1 MPGEFEIIE
10 WIRSKVASGNAG
22 FVQLGI
28 GDDCS
33 LINQPNDKRKWL
45 ITTDMLLDVRHFQ
58 LQSGLH
64 SPEQV
69 GRKAM
74 GVNISDI
81 AAMAGT
87 PVAAFVSVALP
98 KSNTK
103 EIAQLLTEGIKAEA
117 EKFDIVLAGGDTN
130 VWDGPLVINIT
141 LIGLEPLGG
150 AVLRSGAI
158 PGDCIFVSGPLGG
171 SYPSGRHMKPTP
183 RIKLAQDLKSRLGDK
198 LHAMIDIS
206 DGLSGDLRHILKE
219 SNGVGANLI
228 TNQIPIHPDIQF
240 HVSENTAH
248 MDQEVAIEHALCD
261 GEDFE
266 LCFCVAPDSVT
277 NLPNGLF
284 HVGHITTE
292 PGIRL
297 VGSDGVAKLWTRGG
311 FDHIGHD

>member
-33 LINQPNDKRKWL
+33 VINQPNDKRKWL
-45 ITTDMLLDVRHFQ
+45 ITTDMLLDGRHFQ

-117 EKFDIVLAGGDTN
+117 EKFDIVLAGGDGCNPRRLHFCEWPAGRFVPFRQTYET
-130 VWDGPLVINIT
+130 DPKDQA
-141 LIGLEPLGG
+141 G
-150 AVLRSGAI
+150 ARFKIAAW
-158 PGDCIFVSGPLGG
+158 
-171 SYPSGRHMKPTP
+171 R
-183 RIKLAQDLKSRLGDK
+183 
-198 LHAMIDIS
+198 
-206 DGLSGDLRHILKE
+206 
-219 SNGVGANLI
+219 
-228 TNQIPIHPDIQF
+228 
-240 HVSENTAH
+240 
-248 MDQEVAIEHALCD
+248 
-261 GEDFE
+261 
-266 LCFCVAPDSVT
+266 
-277 NLPNGLF
+277 
-284 HVGHITTE
+284 
-292 PGIRL
+292 
-297 VGSDGVAKLWTRGG
+297 
-311 FDHIGHD
+311 